1 MIHLN
6 NQIKKTEFIGFIFV
20 CVLGTILH
28 FVYDLTGENYI
39 IGLFVPVNESVW
51 EHLKLL
57 YLPYCLYSIYEAVKL
72 SNRKFN
78 VYFSK
83 AIGITAGMITTLSI
97 YYVVLGVTGKQI
109 SAVNIVSFFIGV
121 AIAFIVSFLLLTKS
135 IGRGILNGIGAAYL
149 IILGILFMYFTYHPI
164 TIPLFLDPQTNTY
177 SVTG

>member
-20 CVLGTILH
+20 CVLGTVLH
-28 FVYDLTGENYI
+28 FVYDWTGEKYI
-39 IGLFVPVNESVW
+39 IGLFVPVNESIW

-57 YLPYCLYSIYEAVKL
+57 YLTYCLYSIYEAVKL

-109 SAVNIVSFFIGV
+109 SVVNIASFFIGV
-121 AIAFIVSFLLLTKS
+121 AIAFIVSYLLLTKS
-135 IGRGILNGIGAAYL
+135 IGRGILNGIGAVYL